1 MAFAEWPRLHW
12 CVTAWITRITL
23 HASLIM
29 AIPLKYNLRN
39 LVVRRVS
46 TLMTVA
52 TIALVIAVFI
62 AIMSLANGL
71 NAALV
76 STGAPE
82 NIVIIRQNSQTEV
95 NSQVTRDA
103 FQLIQTLPGVARDAQ
118 GKPMASGEVVMLVNL
133 PRRDTGEA
141 TNVSVRGVSDAGFAI
156 RPQIKLVEGRMFKP
170 GIGEAIASRKV
181 AERFTSTG
189 LGEVIRLGRRDWTVV
204 GLFDAGGTAF
214 DSEIW
219 TEVNEVGDAFE
230 RLNYSSVMV
239 RAESV
244 ATRDGLANR
253 IAAEQR
259 LKLEAKSEIAYY
271 EEQTVAG
278 APIRGLGMFVAIV
291 MGFGACFGGMN
302 TMYATVAAR
311 TREIGT
317 LRALGFSKGSI
328 LLSFVI
334 ESVIIALIGGVVGC
348 LLSLPVNGIATG
360 TMNFRTFSELAF
372 SFRITPDLMITALIF
387 AAVMGLFGGLLP
399 SRFAARMPIT
409 KALREL

>member
-1 MAFAEWPRLHW
+1 
-12 CVTAWITRITL
+12 
-23 HASLIM
+23 M

-39 LVVRRVS
+39 LVVRKVS
-46 TLMTVA
+46 TLMTVG
-52 TIALVIAVFI
+52 TIALVVGVFI

-71 NAALV
+71 NVALV

-82 NIVIIRQNSQTEV
+82 NIIVIRKNSQTEV

-118 GKPMASGEVVMLVNL
+118 GKASASGETVVLVNL

-141 TNVSVRGVSDAGFAI
+141 TNVTVRGVSDAGFAM
-156 RPQIKLVEGRMFKP
+156 RPQIKLIEGRMFRP
-170 GIGEAIASRKV
+170 GIGEAIVSRKI
-181 AERFTSTG
+181 AERFAGTG
-189 LGEVIRLGRRDWTVV
+189 IGDTLRLGKRDWTVV
-204 GLFDAGGTAF
+204 GLFEAGGSAF

-219 TEVNEVGDAFE
+219 TEVNDVGDAFD
-230 RLNYSSVMV
+230 RVNYSSVMV

-244 ATRDGLANR
+244 ATREALANR
-253 IAAEQR
+253 ITAEQR
-259 LKLEAKSEIAYY
+259 LKLEAKPETVYY
-271 EEQTVAG
+271 EEQTSAG
-278 APIRGLGMFVAIV
+278 APIRGLGIFVAIV
-291 MGFGACFGGMN
+291 MGFGACFGGIGGMN
-302 TMYATVAAR
+302 TMYAAVAVR

-328 LLSFVI
+328 MTSFVI
-334 ESVIIALIGGVVGC
+334 ESIIIALIGGALGC
-348 LLSLPVNGIATG
+348 LLALPVNGIATG

-372 SFRITPDLMITALIF
+372 SFQITPDLVLTAMIF
-387 AAVMGLFGGLLP
+387 AGILGLLGGLLP